1 MLLILSWL
9 AMTGMF
15 SSSFYAFSYVA
26 KFDMPVDFMMFYR
39 MMIACLVIFFIIRLK
54 KQRFLIKKSE
64 VLLSVLVSVSQL
76 NVYLSGYAT
85 KYIISGLVPCI
96 LLAQIFVA
104 EFLVSIYEKRRMHGN
119 IILSGII
126 GLIGVFMLCNQQ
138 LKGIEKADTIKTLM
152 GIGLAFLSTFASAL
166 GNLIYEKGGKP
177 IREMPRT
184 TFLFYNCFFAGIAFL
199 VIGLIFRPTNMLFN
213 GDILMNGKYMSTLCY
228 LAFGPT
234 TIALFAMY
242 YIIEKQGAVKTTYV
256 NFILPIVAMMIS
268 TMLEGFRWNTMAVVG
283 MLLLMGSVWIGIRPN
298 KTKNNKIPFGKLVLV
313 RKLQKEQNH

>member
-9 AMTGMF
+9 TMTGMF

-96 LLAQIFVA
+96 TLSQIFVA
-104 EFLVSIYEKRRMHGN
+104 ELLVSIYEKRRMSGKV
-119 IILSGII
+119 ILSGVI

-199 VIGLIFRPTNMLFN
+199 LIGLIFRPTHMLFN
-213 GDILMNGKYMSTLCY
+213 SNILLDKKYMSTLCY

-242 YIIEKQGAVKTTYV
+242 YIIEKQGAVRTTYV
-256 NFILPIVAMMIS
+256 NFILPIVAMIIS
-268 TMLEGFRWNTMAVVG
+268 TVLEGFRWNTMAVIG

-298 KTKNNKIPFGKLVLV
+298 TLGRNKIPFGKLISVK
-313 RKLQKEQNH
+313 KLQEK